1 MQIRPLKGQALVRLI
16 PKDYQSAAGL
26 ILPDIAYERKPGERE
41 QPVKAFVVAIGPW
54 RTGRNG
60 FAIIPEISV
69 GQRVIVSVYRGTKV
83 TKELGGH
90 YMLVD
95 VEDILACLQEELMPV
110 DSNSH

>member
-16 PKDYQSAAGL
+16 PRDYQTLSGL
-26 ILPDIAYERKPGERE
+26 VLPDIAYERKEGERE
-41 QPVKAFVVAIGPW
+41 QPVKAHVVAIGPW

-60 FAIIPEISV
+60 FAIIPEIRV

-83 TKELGGH
+83 TREIGGH